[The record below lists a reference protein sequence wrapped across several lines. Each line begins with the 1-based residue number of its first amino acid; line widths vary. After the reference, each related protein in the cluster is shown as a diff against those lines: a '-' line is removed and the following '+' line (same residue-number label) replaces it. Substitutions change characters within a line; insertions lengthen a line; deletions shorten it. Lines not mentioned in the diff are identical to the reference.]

1 LSANTVYSLHVDA
14 QGSVWVGTRG
24 GGLDRVIG
32 KPFGGDAVH
41 FDNLSENEG
50 LPNSTVY
57 GIESDADGG
66 LWISTNR
73 GLAVVNP
80 VDHQVRGFRRSHG
93 LQGDE
98 FNFGAH
104 YRAADGTLYF
114 GGSNGYNAFRPD
126 RLQLN
131 DRAPTVVLTH
141 VLKLNR
147 AVSPAPELLRQLD
160 LGYRDSVVT
169 FQFAAL
175 DYAGPAENRYAYRL
189 KGFDADWV
197 DADGARQ
204 ATYTNLAGGNYEFQV
219 RAANNDGLW
228 TVTPASL
235 RVRVAPPPWATWWA
249 RTALAGVLLAV
260 VFFVWRGQQRRIE
273 REAAYAQRLKR
284 EVDERTAELAER
296 NRDMELANEQ
306 LRAASF
312 SDTLTGLGNRRRL
325 HASMSTWLNGSTV
338 DTRAR
343 AVLMVIDLDC
353 LKPINDQYGH
363 EGGDAVLVQFA
374 EILRREF
381 RTVDLIVRWGGDEF
395 IALCMDSDLESAGV
409 LAERVRA
416 AVSKRVFRVGSGLA
430 VRTSCSIGFAPLPFI
445 PDRPDLWVEWL
456 GGAGRRAVH
465 SSGTRRRFGGPAGA
479 GLAGGAPA
487 SSEFRGNRG
496 SNASEAAAGEFMSGA
511 ALLEAMPDVVAFIES
526 NGVVSHHLGGRQVPF
541 MKGAGDL
548 AGRRLQDL
556 LPPQVAALL
565 NRLVKRAI
573 ADRAACESE
582 FSVADGAY
590 HVRMSAHGPRRALCV
605 IRHVDPAQVPTA
617 ATKNAEARGFMRRLR
632 RSLNEAALRER
643 PLALCA
649 IFLDGLADIGSFVDF
664 SIREQIVHEML
675 RRLPDGDDGSSG
687 PRWYVGHLGE
697 SVLGAIVEG
706 QLDHDGVRSVVASIC
721 EVIAQP
727 VQIHDATF
735 HMTPYAGVAILGEDA
750 SAPEALLDH
759 ARAAML
765 EARRSKSSAIQFY
778 SDTLRL
784 LPVARLDIER
794 ELRRAIEDDQIDLR
808 YVARHDLCS
817 GEMAGLHAYMR
828 WKHPLQDVI
837 APARFL
843 PIANATGLAV
853 PLSRAALERLV
864 KDLPILRARHGEDV
878 PISFGALRQHV
889 TSGHLIRDCRR
900 LASSSQCEFG
910 RLELRIAE
918 RTLANLHRPGRALG
932 DMVDFGARLV
942 VDEMG
947 RDFSSFASL
956 AQLPIAALQIDRS
969 LVVGASADAS
979 VARSCGAI
987 AAAAAALDAI
997 PIAAGIDDEA
1007 IRGSMTAAGCA
1018 QGLGDLYPQVADVAA
1033 VSAVPSMRHRQV
1045 DEA

>member
-1 LSANTVYSLHVDA
+1 MS
-14 QGSVWVGTRG
+14 G
-24 GGLDRVIG
+24 
-32 KPFGGDAVH
+32 
-41 FDNLSENEG
+41 
-50 LPNSTVY
+50 
-57 GIESDADGG
+57 
-66 LWISTNR
+66 
-73 GLAVVNP
+73 
-80 VDHQVRGFRRSHG
+80 
-93 LQGDE
+93 
-98 FNFGAH
+98 
-104 YRAADGTLYF
+104 
-114 GGSNGYNAFRPD
+114 
-126 RLQLN
+126 
-131 DRAPTVVLTH
+131 
-141 VLKLNR
+141 
-147 AVSPAPELLRQLD
+147 
-160 LGYRDSVVT
+160 
-169 FQFAAL
+169 
-175 DYAGPAENRYAYRL
+175 
-189 KGFDADWV
+189 
-197 DADGARQ
+197 
-204 ATYTNLAGGNYEFQV
+204 
-219 RAANNDGLW
+219 
-228 TVTPASL
+228 
-235 RVRVAPPPWATWWA
+235 
-249 RTALAGVLLAV
+249 TAL
-260 VFFVWRGQQRRIE
+260 
-273 REAAYAQRLKR
+273 
-284 EVDERTAELAER
+284 
-296 NRDMELANEQ
+296 
-306 LRAASF
+306 
-312 SDTLTGLGNRRRL
+312 
-325 HASMSTWLNGSTV
+325 
-338 DTRAR
+338 
-343 AVLMVIDLDC
+343 LD
-353 LKPINDQYGH
+353 
-363 EGGDAVLVQFA
+363 
-374 EILRREF
+374 
-381 RTVDLIVRWGGDEF
+381 
-395 IALCMDSDLESAGV
+395 
-409 LAERVRA
+409 
-416 AVSKRVFRVGSGLA
+416 
-430 VRTSCSIGFAPLPFI
+430 
-445 PDRPDLWVEWL
+445 
-456 GGAGRRAVH
+456 
-465 SSGTRRRFGGPAGA
+465 
-479 GLAGGAPA
+479 
-487 SSEFRGNRG
+487 
-496 SNASEAAAGEFMSGA
+496 
-511 ALLEAMPDVVAFIES
+511 AMPDVVAFIES
-526 NGVVSHHLGGRQVPF
+526 NGIVSHHLGGRQVPF

-573 ADRAACESE
+573 ADRAACETE

-605 IRHVDPAQVPTA
+605 IRHVDPVHASSQSKA
-617 ATKNAEARGFMRRLR
+617 ASKNAEARGFMRRLR

-664 SIREQIVHEML
+664 SIGEQIVHEML

-706 QLDHDGVRSVVASIC
+706 QLDHDGVRAVVGSIC

-735 HMTPYAGVAILGEDA
+735 HLTPYAGVAILGEDA

-765 EARRSKSSAIQFY
+765 EARRSKSAAIQFY

-794 ELRRAIEDDQIDLR
+794 ELRRAIEDGQIDLR
-808 YVARHDLCS
+808 YVARHDLSS

-853 PLSRAALERLV
+853 ALSRAALERLV
-864 KDLPILRARHGEDV
+864 RDLPHLRERHGEDV

-889 TSGHLIRDCRR
+889 TSGHLIRDCQR

-947 RDFSSFASL
+947 RDFSSFPSL

-969 LVVGASADAS
+969 LVVAASAHAS

-987 AAAAAALDAI
+987 AAAAAALGAT
-997 PIAAGIDDEA
+997 PVAAGIDDEA
-1007 IRGSMTAAGCA
+1007 TRDSMTAVGCV
-1018 QGLGDLYPQVADVAA
+1018 QGLGDLYPPVADVAE
-1033 VSAVPSMRHRQV
+1033 VGAVPSRRHRQI